1 MKKFKDTRGYRN
13 HNPGNIRLGSKW
25 QGLCKFQKDSSFC
38 QFENFTYGLRALAI
52 LLNNY
57 ISKGF
62 NTNNKIINRYA
73 PSVENNTKGYIQS
86 VNRCTNRDSDEIYNS
101 PHRESDKVALA
112 KLMSAI
118 CCVENGDLANFN
130 FWFHYSYVAVCLYLT

>member
-13 HNPGNIRLGSKW
+13 HNPGNIRLGSNW

-57 ISKGF
+57 ISKGY
-62 NTNNKIINRYA
+62 NTNKKIISRYA
-73 PSVENNTKGYIQS
+73 PGCENNTKAYILS
-86 VNRCTNRDSDEIYNS
+86 VNRYTSLNSDEIYNKPS
-101 PHRESDKVALA
+101 CDADKVALA

-118 CCVENGDLANFN
+118 CCVENGDHSNFD
-130 FWFHYSYVAVCLYLT
+130 FWFHYSYIAVDLFLT

>member
-1 MKKFKDTRGYRN
+1 MKKLKDTRGYRN

-25 QGLCKFQKDSSFC
+25 QGLCKFQKDTSFC

-57 ISKGF
+57 ISKGY
-62 NTNNKIINRYA
+62 NTNKKIITRYA
-73 PSVENNTKGYIQS
+73 PCFENNTKGYILS
-86 VNRCTNRDSDEIYNS
+86 VNRFTNRSSDEVYNK
-101 PHRESDKVALA
+101 PLCESDKVVLA

-118 CCVENGDLANFN
+118 CCVENGDHSNFD
-130 FWFHYSYVAVCLYLT
+130 FWFHYSYIAVDIFLT